1 VGLPHSLYL
10 SSSIYPFILSW
21 DVCVCMN
28 IKSMIF
34 VVIKNHRAKSTYPDA
49 TPTSFFFKDENK
61 GERLAV

>member
-1 VGLPHSLYL
+1 
-10 SSSIYPFILSW
+10 
-21 DVCVCMN
+21 MN